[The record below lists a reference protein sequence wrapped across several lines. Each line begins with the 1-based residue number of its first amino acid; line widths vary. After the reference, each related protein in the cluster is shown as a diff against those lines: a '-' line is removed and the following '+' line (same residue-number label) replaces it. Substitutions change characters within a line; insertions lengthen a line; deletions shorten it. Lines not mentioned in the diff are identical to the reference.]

1 MTVDS
6 HKRGSMGGHSKMKE
20 DAKAISIKKSMDQET
35 FERETNEI
43 RESLSKLMELLQR
56 GEEEQYYVWILRK
69 KKVKWPALQLRQK
82 KGPFIWE
89 ELRVNKH
96 EE

>member
-1 MTVDS
+1 
-6 HKRGSMGGHSKMKE
+6 MKE
-20 DAKAISIKKSMDQET
+20 DAKAIGIKKRMDRET
-35 FERETNEI
+35 FERAIAEM
-43 RESLSKLMELLQR
+43 RESLSKLMNLLQR
-56 GEEEQYYVWILRK
+56 GEEEQYCVWILRK

-89 ELRVNKH
+89 ELRVDKH